1 MLGKVA
7 DAGRIRGI
15 HRGIVKADDKTRQWR
30 NKGKAGGKR
39 ASVLIGSR
47 CHDDAGRHPERKP
60 KGNKGQHIN
69 KKKKKEGTRQGFNQP
84 CPGAILLLPTLQG
97 HSLQGHSLQGVG
109 LSGASFVILA
119 SISACF
125 SPPHSPINCSW
136 FVTRDVSSLLLSSPP
151 PPPSLPP

>member
-15 HRGIVKADDKTRQWR
+15 HRGIAKADDKTRQWR

-69 KKKKKEGTRQGFNQP
+69 KKRRRKAPVRGSTNLAQGQFSFCLPFRGTAFRGTAFR
-84 CPGAILLLPTLQG
+84 
-97 HSLQGHSLQGVG
+97 V
-109 LSGASFVILA
+109 
-119 SISACF
+119 
-125 SPPHSPINCSW
+125 
-136 FVTRDVSSLLLSSPP
+136 
-151 PPPSLPP
+151 